1 MSRAGPLHVLRPTN
15 AAALVR
21 ASADAAL
28 LVVPAWLPEL
38 TAVLAASHC
47 PVAAVPRWSPAQP
60 AVAWCC
66 ARGTARTS
74 AAARRSTRTC
84 RLAYP
89 DVDVRTVLADD
100 EPVAF
105 LGALAARAQLLI
117 GGSAR
122 FERFAGFAPSASRTL
137 ATSAGC
143 PVLVVPPGWPPR
155 RDWPRLVGQPRYAAA
170 PASMLTPAR

>member
-1 MSRAGPLHVLRPTN
+1 VNGR
-15 AAALVR
+15 
-21 ASADAAL
+21 
-28 LVVPAWLPEL
+28 VV
-38 TAVLAASHC
+38 V
-47 PVAAVPRWSPAQP
+47 
-60 AVAWCC
+60 C
-66 ARGTARTS
+66 ATDRS
-74 AAARRSTRTC
+74 AAAIRWAAAEACREGRGVVLRAWDRAYERSREAPDADLSAW

-105 LGALAARAQLLI
+105 LGALAARAQLLLI

-122 FERFAGFAPSASRTL
+122 FERLAGFAPSASRTL

-170 PASMLTPAR
+170 PASVLTPAR